1 MKWQRDNESCVT
13 VPLSNNFGQMI
24 LEYMSKEIREH
35 LECKMARNASKG
47 TREREKG
54 KMRLNGGEEW
64 EGEEGKEGS

>member
-1 MKWQRDNESCVT
+1 
-13 VPLSNNFGQMI
+13 MI

-47 TREREKG
+47 TTEREKG